1 MSNIVDG
8 KDKLSK
14 DLFKMLLGGSSN
26 DVKIVLE
33 DGEILANKD
42 VLSARCDYF
51 ATCFSKFKFTEGQTD
66 TVDLSYCSKVIME
79 KIIHYLFSGRMELQD
94 LSLSELI
101 KMMNMASMMFL
112 DELLTG
118 TEKFVLG
125 FLPDTGV
132 NFGSIPDLVEGLIL
146 VDQFKL
152 QTIKDA
158 LVLELYLSLKDVPH
172 IPDVVQDSEAFQ
184 LLPVNLLKDVLQG
197 DLYEH
202 VTIDSL
208 PTTKEIV
215 DAIVFWLSENECDD
229 QDKRKIRDLF
239 DLDDFTEQELLAD
252 VKRSGLFSIQE
263 IDNKVKALSLENI
276 RRKAMTIDS
285 SEKLSLCMEMVF
297 AVDEPSRIV
306 FFASVCRELEKKKV
320 SDETGEDVNF
330 RTLLLKRC
338 QQEFYKDYLGEAKEK
353 HVATLNATTNEDEK
367 KKLKVDFRAL
377 ERKLRM
383 FRLGFIRYCI
393 EIISSKYSI
402 S

>member
-33 DGEILANKD
+33 DGDILANKD

-51 ATCFSKFKFTEGQTD
+51 AICFSKFKFTEGKTD

-101 KMMNMASMMFL
+101 KMMNMASMLLL

-132 NFGSIPDLVEGLIL
+132 NCGSLPDLVEGLIL

-152 QTIKDA
+152 QSIKDA
-158 LVLELYLSLKDVPH
+158 LVLELHLSLMDVVH
-172 IPDVVQDSEAFQ
+172 IPDVVQESEAFKH
-184 LLPVNLLKDVLQG
+184 LPVNLLKDVLQG
-197 DLYEH
+197 DLYEY
-202 VTIDSL
+202 VAIDSL
-208 PTTKEIV
+208 PTEKEKV
-215 DAIVFWLSENECDD
+215 NASVYWLSENECDD
-229 QDKRKIRDLF
+229 QDKRKIKNLF

-263 IDNKVKALSLENI
+263 IDNKVKARALSLESEVENI

-306 FFASVCRELEKKKV
+306 VFASVCREQWSKNV
-320 SDETGEDVNF
+320 FNETGEEVNF
-330 RTLLLKRC
+330 RNFLFERC
-338 QQEFYKDYLGEAKEK
+338 RQEFVKDYLREAKEK
-353 HVATLNATTNEDEK
+353 HMATMNATTDEDEK
-367 KKLKVDFRAL
+367 KKLKVEYRAL
-377 ERKLRM
+377 ERKLRISG
-383 FRLGFIRYCI
+383 LGIIRY
-393 EIISSKYSI
+393 
-402 S
+402 

>member
-8 KDKLSK
+8 KDKLFK
-14 DLFKMLLGGSSN
+14 DLLKMLSGGSSN

-101 KMMNMASMMFL
+101 KMMNMASMLLL

-132 NFGSIPDLVEGLIL
+132 NCGSLPDLVEGLIL

-152 QTIKDA
+152 QSIKDA
-158 LVLELYLSLKDVPH
+158 LVLELHLSLMDVVH
-172 IPDVVQDSEAFQ
+172 IPDVVQESEAFKH
-184 LLPVNLLKDVLQG
+184 LPVNLLKDVLQG
-197 DLYEH
+197 DLYEY
-202 VTIDSL
+202 VAIDSL
-208 PTTKEIV
+208 PTEKEKV
-215 DAIVFWLSENECDD
+215 NAFVYWLSENECDD
-229 QDKRKIRDLF
+229 QDKRKIKNLF

-306 FFASVCRELEKKKV
+306 VFASVCREQWSKNV
-320 SDETGEDVNF
+320 FNETGEEVNF
-330 RTLLLKRC
+330 RNFLCERC
-338 QQEFYKDYLGEAKEK
+338 RQEFVKDYLREAKEK
-353 HVATLNATTNEDEK
+353 HMATMNATTDEDEK
-367 KKLKVDFRAL
+367 KKLKVEFRAL
-377 ERKLRM
+377 KRKLRM
-383 FRLGFIRYCI
+383 FRLGIIRYCI